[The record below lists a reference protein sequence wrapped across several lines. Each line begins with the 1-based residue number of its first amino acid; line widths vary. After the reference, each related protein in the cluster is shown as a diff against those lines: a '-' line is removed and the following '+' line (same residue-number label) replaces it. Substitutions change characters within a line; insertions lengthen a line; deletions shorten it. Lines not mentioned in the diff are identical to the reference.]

1 MLSWFVGWDA
11 AESALTGHILTEK
24 DVKINPAC
32 LDENISMHRI
42 KCYFPQPTQRKTEK
56 VVWPHETRWKTVLS
70 TWEKVVSLGWRC
82 GICKKE
88 LDRDQIGCDGCL
100 LW

>member
-1 MLSWFVGWDA
+1 MLSGR
-11 AESALTGHILTEK
+11 ILTEK
-24 DVKINPAC
+24 DVKINPASVSTAC

-42 KCYFPQPTQRKTEK
+42 KLYFSSEGWT
-56 VVWPHETRWKTVLS
+56 TVLS

-88 LDRDQIGCDGCL
+88 LDGDQWMPFMVSLQMCWL
-100 LW
+100 